1 MIGIPAEVL
10 GVKRSK
16 PFAFRPE
23 GETEHVIRDAVNATG
38 LSVTVILNRCVAR
51 ALPEVV
57 HEAEQERQ
65 RAAAKFMKDH
75 PPGKK
80 KG

>member
-23 GETEHVIRDAVNATG
+23 GDTEHVIRDAIDATG
-38 LSVTVILNRCVAR
+38 LSVTDILNRCVQR

-57 HEAEQERQ
+57 HEAVQERQ
-65 RAAAKFMKDH
+65 RAAAKFMKDY
-75 PPGKK
+75 PPKK